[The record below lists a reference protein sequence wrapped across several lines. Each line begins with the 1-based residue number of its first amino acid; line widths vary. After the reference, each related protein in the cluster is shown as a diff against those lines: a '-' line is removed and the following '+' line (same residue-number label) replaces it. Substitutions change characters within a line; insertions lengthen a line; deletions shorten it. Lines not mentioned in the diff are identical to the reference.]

1 MAIKRHNPTTPS
13 QRFVS
18 TMDFS
23 ELSKKKPEKTLLAV
37 KNKNGGRNNQGRITV
52 RHKGGGNRQ
61 KYRIIEFRR
70 LHDNVPAKVE
80 AIEYDPNRTANIALL
95 HYADGAK
102 SYILAP
108 VGLNVGDKVMSGEE
122 VEVKVGN
129 CMPLKSIPVGSVVHN
144 IELRP
149 KQGAVIARSAGISA
163 RLMAKEGKYATIK
176 MPSGEMR
183 LVLVDCRATLGQV
196 GNVDHEIVSIGK
208 AGRKRHMGVRPTVRG
223 SVMNPCDHPHGGG
236 EGKSPVG
243 KAGPV
248 TPWGKP
254 ALGYK
259 TRNKKKSTNKFI
271 ISRSK

>member
-1 MAIKRHNPTTPS
+1 MAIKIHNTTKPS
-13 QRFVS
+13 QRFV
-18 TMDFS
+18 TTTDFS
-23 ELSKKKPEKTLLAV
+23 DLTKKDPEKSLLAV
-37 KNKNGGRNNQGRITV
+37 KKKNAGRNAQGRITV

-61 KYRIIEFRR
+61 KYRIVDFRR
-70 LHDNVPAKVE
+70 KHDNVPARVE

-95 HYADGAK
+95 YYADGAK

-129 CMPLKSIPVGSVVHN
+129 CMPLKNIPVGSVVHN

-149 KQGAVIARSAGISA
+149 GQGASIARAAGISA
-163 RLMAKEGKYATIK
+163 RLMAKDEKYATIK

-183 LVLVDCRATLGQV
+183 LVPVAGRATLGQV

-223 SVMNPCDHPHGGG
+223 VVMNPNDHPHGGG

-243 KAGPV
+243 MPGPV

-259 TRNKKKSTNKFI
+259 TRNKKKNTNKFI
-271 ISRSK
+271 ISRAK

>member
-13 QRFVS
+13 QRFLT

-23 ELSKKKPEKTLLAV
+23 EITKKAPEKSLLAV
-37 KNKNGGRNNQGRITV
+37 KSKNGGRNAQGKITV
-52 RHKGGGNRQ
+52 RHIGGGNRQ
-61 KYRIIEFRR
+61 KYRLIEFKRN
-70 LHDNVPAKVE
+70 HDNVPARVE

-95 HYADGAK
+95 YYADGAK

-108 VGLNVGDKVMSGEE
+108 VGLNVGDHVMSGED

-129 CMPLKSIPVGSVVHN
+129 CMPLKNIPVGSVVHN

-149 KQGAVIARSAGISA
+149 NQGAKIARSAGIAA
-163 RLMAKEGKYATIK
+163 RLMAKEGKYATLK

-183 LVLVDCRATLGQV
+183 LVPAECRATIGQV
-196 GNVDHEIVSIGK
+196 GNLDHEIMSIGE

-223 SVMNPCDHPHGGG
+223 VVMNPNDHPHGGG

-243 KAGPV
+243 MASPV

-254 ALGYK
+254 ALGLK
-259 TRNKKKSTNKFI
+259 TRNKKKNTNKFI
-271 ISRSK
+271 ISRS

>member
-13 QRFVS
+13 QRFI
-18 TMDFS
+18 TTTDFS
-23 ELSKKKPEKTLLAV
+23 DLTKKKPEKSLLAV
-37 KNKNGGRNNQGRITV
+37 KKKNAGRNAQGRITV

-61 KYRIIEFRR
+61 KYRIVDFRR
-70 LHDNVPAKVE
+70 KHDNVPARVE

-95 HYADGAK
+95 YYADGAK

-129 CMPLKSIPVGSVVHN
+129 CMPLKNIPVGSVIHN

-149 KQGAVIARSAGISA
+149 GQGAAIARSAGISA
-163 RLMAKEGKYATIK
+163 RLMAKDEKYATIK

-183 LVLVDCRATLGQV
+183 LVPVMGRATFGQV

-223 SVMNPCDHPHGGG
+223 VVMNPNDHPHGGG

-243 KAGPV
+243 MPGPV

-259 TRNKKKSTNKFI
+259 TRNKKKNTNKFI
-271 ISRSK
+271 ISRA